1 MSAGSTVI
9 TKRDT
14 RDVGI
19 AGKATNEQAESEE
32 GPVEHRPAPF
42 LRRRWRRE
50 NARFADSLEACNERK
65 L

>member
-19 AGKATNEQAESEE
+19 SGEATNEI
-32 GPVEHRPAPF
+32 GK
-42 LRRRWRRE
+42 
-50 NARFADSLEACNERK
+50 SLKALLTRLGFCFGTVDAALK
-65 L
+65 G